1 MPTTR
6 EVELPLPDSMRQLK
20 PGECDRGVLAETNAR
35 SMQLPLYE
43 INYVSHTT
51 SSNTHETLD
60 PADWSEFAGD
70 ARTVL
75 DEMIE
80 HLRSGRLEVPGNRQS
95 T

>member
-1 MPTTR
+1 MHP
-6 EVELPLPDSMRQLK
+6 EQAHS
-20 PGECDRGVLAETNAR
+20 G
-35 SMQLPLYE
+35 
-43 INYVSHTT
+43 
-51 SSNTHETLD
+51 NTHETLD
-60 PADWSEFAGD
+60 PADWSEFAAD